1 MVRNNS
7 LRRLALLSIILV
19 VGALSLIFRHRPAA
33 QPSTVPPS
41 VAVKP
46 AAAPVATKTLPAP
59 VTAKAATTSAPAQ
72 PAAKPVVVQHASPPS
87 TFPVTDRQFTTSP
100 TLSTEAR
107 TLVQLL
113 EQAHYNREAVHSSN
127 YAEVIPNY
135 MGDLDGQRLFFITGD
150 KAAFATQFGKNVYWN
165 LSALGNIDAA
175 YDIFAVYQS
184 RASARLTWVFEE
196 LKNDTDLTVDDSYL
210 VDRTK
215 AEWPATMQGADALWR
230 QRIKYELIAELMNKK
245 TVVEAKATVR
255 KRYERMLKNLGEID
269 GSDLAE
275 LFLSNVARL
284 YDPHSTYFS
293 AASFE
298 DFGIQMKLQLVGI
311 GAVLGVEDDYCVVKE
326 IVPGGP
332 ADLGKQLKP
341 NDKIISVAQPHAESV
356 EIIGMKLRK
365 IVAQIRGNK
374 GSPVTLTIQPASA
387 TDPSTRKTITIVRDV
402 VKINSSRAHA
412 ALFSVP
418 GTDGQTVPLGV
429 ITLPAFYGPADGNE
443 PDADK
448 TSASKDVERLIG
460 QLKTAGI
467 KGLVLDLRHNG
478 GGFLSEAIDLTG
490 LFVRQG
496 PVVQVKNSSGEIQVD
511 SDTNT
516 GVAYNGPLAVLVDRF
531 SASASEIVT
540 GALQNY
546 GRAIV
551 IGDSSTHGKG
561 SVQTVLEMKNL
572 VPQLARSPI
581 KAGAT
586 KLTVQKYYLP
596 NGSSTQLK
604 GVVPDIVLPSID
616 EFLPIGEASLPHAL
630 VWDEIPTS
638 SFDGRPLDPKIASA
652 LRAASVARQ
661 AKLAEFLFLRKNV
674 DWFKMRQSQKLISL
688 NLETRRAQK
697 VTDDTFRKAFEAE
710 KAQLAKHDYP
720 YREFRLGPPL
730 PPRIKP
736 VKKPDASKE
745 DGEDDESELST
756 DENDAYAKVDV
767 ALRESLRVVN
777 DAVDLSQD
785 RQYWASNHA
794 PLTAPLEPKG

>member
-1 MVRNNS
+1 MKHFPP
-7 LRRLALLSIILV
+7 L
-19 VGALSLIFRHRPAA
+19 ALSLPMIRLPSFRRLGCGALLFTA
-33 QPSTVPPS
+33 
-41 VAVKP
+41 
-46 AAAPVATKTLPAP
+46 L
-59 VTAKAATTSAPAQ
+59 VTAAFAR
-72 PAAKPVVVQHASPPS
+72 
-87 TFPVTDRQFTTSP
+87 TDQKFSSSP

-113 EQAHYNREAVHSSN
+113 EQAHYNREAVHSAN

-135 MGDLDGQRLFFITGD
+135 MGDLDGQRLFFLGSD
-150 KAAFATQFGKNVYWN
+150 KAAFTAQYGKNVYWN

-175 YDIFAVYQS
+175 YDIFAVYETRS
-184 RASARLTWVFEE
+184 TARINWIFDE
-196 LKNDTDLTVDDSYL
+196 LKKDIDLTVNENYL

-215 AEWPATMQGADALWR
+215 AEWPATAAGADAIWR
-230 QRIKYELIAELMNKK
+230 QRLKSELISELMNKK
-245 TVVEAKATVR
+245 TVEEAKQTLR
-255 KRYERMLKNLGEID
+255 KRYERMLKNLSEIE

-293 AASFE
+293 ASSFE

-332 ADLGKQLKP
+332 ADLSKQIKP
-341 NDKIISVAQPHAESV
+341 NDKIISVAQPHAEPV

-374 GSPVTLTIQPASA
+374 GTPVTLTIQPADA
-387 TDPSTRKTITIVRDV
+387 TDPSTRKVVTITRDV

-418 GTDGQTVPLGV
+418 GADGSTLPLGV
-429 ITLPAFYGPADGNE
+429 ITLPAFYGPGDANE

-448 TSASKDVERLIG
+448 TSATADVARLID
-460 QLKTAGI
+460 QLKAAGI

-496 PVVQVKNSSGEIQVD
+496 PVVQIRNSAGEIQVD

-516 GVAYNGPLAVLVDRF
+516 TVAYDGPLAVLVDRF

-551 IGDSSTHGKG
+551 IGDTSTHGKG

-572 VPQLARSPI
+572 VPQLARSPV
-581 KAGAT
+581 KTGAT
-586 KLTVQKYYLP
+586 KITVQKYYLP

-616 EFLPIGEASLPHAL
+616 EFLPGIGEAALPHAL
-630 VWDEIPTS
+630 VWDEIPS
-638 SFDGRPLDPKIASA
+638 SNFDGRPLDPKIAAA
-652 LRAASVARQ
+652 LRAASAARQ
-661 AKLAEFLFLRKNV
+661 AKLDEFIFLRKNI
-674 DWFKMRQSQKLISL
+674 DWFKARQSQKLLSL
-688 NLETRRAQK
+688 NLETRREQK
-697 VTDDTFRKAFEAE
+697 ATDEKNRKAFEAE
-710 KAQLAKHDYP
+710 KALLAKQDFP
-720 YREFRLGPPL
+720 YREFRVGPPL
-730 PPRIKP
+730 PPRILP
-736 VKKPDASKE
+736 PKKPDATKSA
-745 DGEDDESELST
+745 DDVEEEALST
-756 DENDAYAKVDV
+756 DENDSYAKVDV
-767 ALRESLRVVN
+767 PLRESLRVVT
-777 DAVDLSQD
+777 DAVALAQD

-794 PLTAPLEPKG
+794 PLTAQLEPKS